1 MLRYNFSLLL
11 FFICFFAISQSKKNL
26 SYIDLNFF
34 SGNIARHN
42 DDITHL
48 IQDHPNGLI
57 LGWNKQ
63 VSGKKFWHSLYNYPE
78 YGVSF
83 NTQNFNNDVLGNSFG
98 LFGHYNFYFFKRRLL
113 FRFAQGVSYVTN
125 PYDKISNPKNNA
137 FGSHLLSGSYVM
149 INYKH
154 PKFIGPLALQCG
166 LTLLHL
172 SNGSVK
178 SPNKSLNTIALNI
191 GVSTSISNSFSSKNS
206 ISPTK
211 IDSSFK
217 YGVIFRS
224 GINQSDVVG
233 SNQYPFY
240 VFTGY
245 LLKQLNSKSSIVFG
259 MDYFNSKFL
268 KEYIFYQSV
277 AYPENN
283 IDSDLDYK
291 RLGVF
296 IGHELLFGNFSILTD
311 LGHYVY
317 APFEFEGSIYN
328 RLGFKHHIT
337 KSIFFITTLKSHAA
351 KAESLELGIG
361 IKL

>member
-1 MLRYNFSLLL
+1 LLRYNFSLLL

-42 DDITHL
+42 DEITHL

-63 VSGKKFWHSLYNYPE
+63 VSGKKFWHRLYNYPE

-83 NTQNFNNDVLGNSFG
+83 NAQNFNNDVLGNSFG

-149 INYKH
+149 LNYKH

-191 GVSTSISNSFSSKNS
+191 GVSTGFSNSFSSKNR

-233 SNQYPFY
+233 SNQFPFY

-245 LLKQLNSKSSIVFG
+245 LFKQLNSKSSVVFG
-259 MDYFNSKFL
+259 MDYFN
-268 KEYIFYQSV
+268 
-277 AYPENN
+277 
-283 IDSDLDYK
+283 
-291 RLGVF
+291 
-296 IGHELLFGNFSILTD
+296 
-311 LGHYVY
+311 
-317 APFEFEGSIYN
+317 
-328 RLGFKHHIT
+328 
-337 KSIFFITTLKSHAA
+337 
-351 KAESLELGIG
+351 
-361 IKL
+361 